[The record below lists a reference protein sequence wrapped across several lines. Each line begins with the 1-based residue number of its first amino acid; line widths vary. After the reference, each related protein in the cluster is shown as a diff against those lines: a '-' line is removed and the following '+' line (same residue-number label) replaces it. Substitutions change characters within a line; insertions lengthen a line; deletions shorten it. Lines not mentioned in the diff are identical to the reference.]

1 MGAMLKSELIYK
13 SQLQEGLKKHLKG
26 ITLCKIGRLSEPAKG
41 RLLFDQFWVIPI
53 INLVMMPR
61 GGSDNII
68 AIHGCRR
75 CLIKPKSKSKSLIQY
90 LIFGILKILSWWWH
104 LEFTWEDLYYCY
116 VIG

>member
-1 MGAMLKSELIYK
+1 
-13 SQLQEGLKKHLKG
+13 
-26 ITLCKIGRLSEPAKG
+26 
-41 RLLFDQFWVIPI
+41 
-53 INLVMMPR
+53 MMPR

-104 LEFTWEDLYYCY
+104 LEFTWEGLYYCQ
-116 VIG
+116 VVGGTPLGAFSMLGRCSFLSIFDIWDRSSQRQFEDSELVVAP